1 MKYFV
6 RALKYLVYYFIL
18 LAVIMGILVLIKA
31 VPSDVNEMFR
41 NGYKS
46 LWQIA
51 GLFAIVSAIQPRFG
65 YVTRT
70 AHIPGEYSEIRQG
83 IINFM
88 QNHGYFLESEENE
101 NMTFRQK
108 SPLNRLLRMFEDR
121 LTFTRDLGG
130 FSIEGSNRDMVRVI
144 RGLEYTLRKENDDTD
159 IDNQGNSSDDNK

>member
-6 RALKYLVYYFIL
+6 RALKYFVYYFIL

-31 VPSDVNEMFR
+31 VPSDVNEMFK

-51 GLFAIVSAIQPRFG
+51 GLFAIVSAIQPKFG

-70 AHIPGEYSEIRQG
+70 ANIPGEYNEIRQG
-83 IINFM
+83 IIDFM
-88 QNHGYFLESEENE
+88 QDHGYYLETENGE
-101 NMTFRQK
+101 NMTYRQK
-108 SPLNRLLRMFEDR
+108 SFVNKIFRMFEDR

-130 FSIEGSNRDMVRVI
+130 FTIEGSNRDMVRII
-144 RGLEYTLRKENDDTD
+144 RGLEYKLRKENDDTD